1 MKDED
6 RYQECR
12 QEFQQ
17 LQTYKATF
25 SQQCEEVAELVLP
38 TSRNTFYVGSYNFP
52 GAKKTDRQVDAS
64 AMMALSR
71 FSAILDSLLTPRN
84 MTWHFL
90 EANNDYVMKQRGVRL
105 YFRSG
110 GEGRFKMRYAPTAN
124 FASQNQNV
132 FQSLGAFGNGL
143 NFIDQY
149 DWIDGTVGL
158 RYKSIPFGEM
168 FLRENHQGLVD
179 GFCRWF
185 RLTGPQALQKWKERC
200 PPTLKEAAEKS
211 SQQPFEFLHRVCPRD
226 DYDGERFDAKGK
238 LYASYYCCLTTSEFI
253 SEGGYSSFPLAP
265 ARYDQA
271 PGEVYGRGPAM
282 LVLPAIKTLNAEKRD
297 FLTQGH
303 RAASPVL
310 LTTEDGLMSFNM
322 RPGALNNGGMSPDGK
337 PLVGILPTG
346 DISVTKEMM
355 DEERGLIES
364 AFLVDLFKIL
374 LGDPKIFTA
383 TQIVEMM
390 AQRGILIAPQLGRQ
404 QSEYLG
410 AMIPREIDLLSQM
423 RIKGRPVL
431 PEMPAVLREAGGE
444 YQIVYA
450 SPLARD
456 QRSQEVAGFQ
466 RTLSTA
472 AEVANVTGDPSVFDS
487 FDFDVALPEI
497 SKIQAVPESWMAG
510 PEAIAA
516 KKQQRAQAAQQQM
529 EIQAAPAQA
538 AMMKAGAARAK
549 AGLPEGVA

>member
-1 MKDED
+1 MSYNETIFEESK
-6 RYQECR
+6 R
-12 QEFQQ
+12 EFSE

-25 SQQCEEVAELVLP
+25 SAQCEEVAELVLP

-52 GAKKTDRQVDAS
+52 GMKKTDRQVDAS

-71 FSAILDSLLTPRN
+71 FAAILDSLLTPRN

-105 YFRSG
+105 YFEQLTRIL
-110 GEGRFKMRYAPTAN
+110 FKMRYAPTAN

-149 DWIDGTVGL
+149 DWIDGAVGL
-158 RYKSIPFGEM
+158 RYKSVPFGEM

-185 RLTGPQALQKWKERC
+185 RLTGPQAMQKWREKTPMKLR
-200 PPTLKEAAEKS
+200 EAADKY
-211 SQQPFEFLHRVCPRD
+211 SQQPFEFLHRVCPRM
-226 DYDGERFDAKGK
+226 DYDRERYDEKGK

-310 LTTEDGLMSFNM
+310 LTTEDGLIGFSM
-322 RPGALNNGGMSPDGK
+322 RPGAMNQGGWSPDGK
-337 PLVGILPTG
+337 PLVGTLPVG
-346 DISVTKEMM
+346 DIAVTKEMM
-355 DEERGLIES
+355 DEERGLIDS

-423 RIKGRPVL
+423 RVKGRPVL
-431 PEMPAVLREAGGE
+431 PEMPVVLREAGGE

-466 RTLSTA
+466 RSLATA
-472 AEVANVTGDPSVFDS
+472 AEVANVTGDPAVFDA
-487 FDFDVALPEI
+487 FDFPVALPEI
-497 SKIQAVPESWMAG
+497 ARIQAVPDSWMSG
-510 PEAIAA
+510 PEAIAV
-516 KKQQRAQAAQQQM
+516 KQQNRAQLQQQQM
-529 EIQAAPAQA
+529 AIQAAPAEA
-538 AMMKAGAARAK
+538 ALQKAGAARAK
-549 AGLPEGVA
+549 AGLAA

>member
-1 MKDED
+1 MKPED
-6 RYQECR
+6 IYQECR
-12 QEFQQ
+12 QEFQE

-52 GAKKTDRQVDAS
+52 GQKKTDRQVDAS

-71 FSAILDSLLTPRN
+71 FAAILDSLLTPRN

-105 YFRSG
+105 YFEQLTRIL
-110 GEGRFKMRYAPTAN
+110 FKMRYAPTAN

-158 RYKSIPFGEM
+158 RYKSVPFGEM

-185 RLTGPQALQKWKERC
+185 RLTGPQAMQKWRDKT
-200 PPTLKEAAEKS
+200 PMKLKEAAEKY
-211 SQQPFEFLHRVCPRD
+211 SQQPFEFLHRVCPRS
-226 DYDGERFDAKGK
+226 DYDPERYDDKGK

-310 LTTEDGLMSFNM
+310 LTTEDGLIGFSM
-322 RPGALNNGGMSPDGK
+322 RPGAMNQGGWSPDGK
-337 PLVGILPTG
+337 PLVGTLPVG
-346 DISVTKEMM
+346 DIAVTKEMM
-355 DEERGLIES
+355 DEERGLIDS

-423 RIKGRPVL
+423 RVKGRPVL
-431 PEMPAVLREAGGE
+431 PEMPVVLREAGGE

-466 RTLSTA
+466 RSLATA
-472 AEVANVTGDPSVFDS
+472 AEVANVTGDPAVFDA
-487 FDFDVALPEI
+487 FDFPVALPEI
-497 SKIQAVPESWMAG
+497 ARIQAVPDSWMSG

-516 KKQQRAQAAQQQM
+516 KQQQRAEMQAKQM
-529 EIQAAPAQA
+529 EIQAAPAA
-538 AMMKAGAARAK
+538 AALAKAGAARAK
-549 AGLPEGVA
+549 AGLAA

>member
-1 MKDED
+1 MSETLFN
-6 RYQECR
+6 ECK
-12 QEFQQ
+12 QEFSE

-25 SQQCEEVAELVLP
+25 SAQCEEVAELVLP

-52 GAKKTDRQVDAS
+52 GMKKTDRQVDAS

-71 FSAILDSLLTPRN
+71 FAAILDSLLTPRN

-105 YFRSG
+105 YFEQLTRIL
-110 GEGRFKMRYAPTAN
+110 FKMRYAPTAN

-149 DWIDGTVGL
+149 DWIDGAVGL
-158 RYKSIPFGEM
+158 RYKSVPFGEM

-185 RLTGPQALQKWKERC
+185 RLTGPQAMQKWREKTPMKLR
-200 PPTLKEAAEKS
+200 EAADKY
-211 SQQPFEFLHRVCPRD
+211 SQQPFEFLHRVCPRM
-226 DYDGERFDAKGK
+226 DYDRERYDEKGK

-310 LTTEDGLMSFNM
+310 LTTEDGLIGFSM
-322 RPGALNNGGMSPDGK
+322 RPGAMNQGGWSPDGK
-337 PLVGILPTG
+337 PLVGTLPVG
-346 DISVTKEMM
+346 DIAVTKEMM
-355 DEERGLIES
+355 DEERGLIDS

-423 RIKGRPVL
+423 RVKGRPVL
-431 PEMPAVLREAGGE
+431 PEMPVVLREAGGE

-466 RTLSTA
+466 RSLATA
-472 AEVANVTGDPSVFDS
+472 AEVANVTGDPAVFDA
-487 FDFDVALPEI
+487 FDFPVALPEI
-497 SKIQAVPESWMAG
+497 ARIQAVPDSWMSG
-510 PEAIAA
+510 PEAIAV
-516 KKQQRAQAAQQQM
+516 KQQNRAQLQQQQM
-529 EIQAAPAQA
+529 AIQAAPAEA
-538 AMMKAGAARAK
+538 ALQKAGAARAK
-549 AGLPEGVA
+549 AGLAA